1 MAAQA
6 SNKIL
11 RSQDLAITGP
21 CRDKTGTI
29 PAVAQR
35 TRDDDMFLAH
45 LLWEVSTRVGAMGD
59 ARLAEQGLTFAAIG
73 LLESVA
79 AEPGVT
85 VAGLARRSPKSPQ
98 AVSQV
103 ASRLEKL
110 GHIERKLGSGR
121 GVGLHI
127 TPSGDQLRKQGN
139 AAEAVFDDELT
150 ALLGEPA
157 EQLRALLAEARSRL
171 RDA

>member
-1 MAAQA
+1 
-6 SNKIL
+6 
-11 RSQDLAITGP
+11 
-21 CRDKTGTI
+21 
-29 PAVAQR
+29 VAQR
-35 TRDDDMFLAH
+35 IRDDDMFLAH
-45 LLWEVSTRVGAMGD
+45 LIWEVFTRVGAMGD
-59 ARLAEQGLTFAAIG
+59 ARLGEQGLTFAAIG

-110 GHIERKLGSGR
+110 GHIERRLGTGR
-121 GVGLHI
+121 GVGLYI
-127 TPSGDQLRKQGN
+127 TPSGARLREQGN
-139 AAEAVFDDELT
+139 AAEREFDDELT
-150 ALLGEPA
+150 ELLGDRA
-157 EQLRALLAEARSRL
+157 EELRTLLADARARL